1 MCDASGNRA
10 DIYIDNISVTASTSV
25 TSGPIKQVDIRETG
39 EKLTGIADDEFD
51 IYPNPA
57 QDVLY
62 IVSEEEEEVKIFIYN
77 TSVQIVQ
84 HVELKAGSEMIDISK
99 LDDGLYLINIKAED
113 EVFTKKIIKK

>member
-1 MCDASGNRA
+1 
-10 DIYIDNISVTASTSV
+10 
-25 TSGPIKQVDIRETG
+25 
-39 EKLTGIADDEFD
+39 
-51 IYPNPA
+51 
-57 QDVLY
+57 LY
-62 IVSEEEEEVKIFIYN
+62 IVSEEEEDVKIFIYN